1 MIEDIYVLS
10 SNAILTIK
18 SSEAH
23 DLTPAWIL
31 RAQNFFQRRTV
42 TNSKLKTDNYSY
54 FSQVDLIIL
63 EDKIE

>member
-31 RAQNFFQRRTV
+31 RAQNFFQRRAV
-42 TNSKLKTDNYSY
+42 TNQQAEDWQLY
-54 FSQVDLIIL
+54 FSQLDLIIL

>member
-31 RAQNFFQRRTV
+31 RAQNFFQRRAV
-42 TNSKLKTDNYSY
+42 TNQQAEDWQLY
-54 FSQVDLIIL
+54 FSQLDLIIL
-63 EDKIE
+63 EDKVE

>member
-1 MIEDIYVLS
+1 MIEDIYILS

-31 RAQNFFQRRTV
+31 RAQNFFQRRAV
-42 TNSKLKTDNYSY
+42 TNQQAEDWQLY
-54 FSQVDLIIL
+54 FSQLDLIIL

>member
-31 RAQNFFQRRTV
+31 RAQNFFQRRAM
-42 TNSKLKTDNYSY
+42 TNQQAEDWQLY
-54 FSQVDLIIL
+54 FSQLDLIIL